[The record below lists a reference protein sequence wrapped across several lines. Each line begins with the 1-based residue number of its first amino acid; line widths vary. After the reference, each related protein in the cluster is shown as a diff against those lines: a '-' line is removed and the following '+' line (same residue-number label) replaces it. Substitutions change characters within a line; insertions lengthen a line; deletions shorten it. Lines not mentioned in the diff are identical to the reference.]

1 MKCANVR
8 LLGGG
13 GGLESWRADAL
24 PASLHTVL
32 IYFYMC
38 VCVWVSVF
46 GIFYGC
52 TRSAFVF
59 CIIPLLLLFFLPLL
73 FPSLFFRHLFAQ
85 KKCAPPA
92 PVPATRGRWQRSR
105 RFQLLCFVFS
115 LVANLFEY
123 VCVWERERECVQWV
137 LSLSLCLHS
146 GNLWTAFVC
155 HFIMPGFFFGVTCL
169 SASGGCRRSATPL
182 SARPL
187 PACLHPSPH

>member
-1 MKCANVR
+1 
-8 LLGGG
+8 
-13 GGLESWRADAL
+13 
-24 PASLHTVL
+24 
-32 IYFYMC
+32 MC
-38 VCVWVSVF
+38 VCVSECVWHILWLHALCICILYNFIAASIFSSPAVSL
-46 GIFYGC
+46 
-52 TRSAFVF
+52 A
-59 CIIPLLLLFFLPLL
+59 
-73 FPSLFFRHLFAQ
+73 FFRHLFAQ

-92 PVPATRGRWQRSR
+92 LVPATRGRWQRSR

-155 HFIMPGFFFGVTCL
+155 HFIMPGVFFFWGNMFKRIWRMQTLCH
-169 SASGGCRRSATPL
+169 ASLAT
-182 SARPL
+182 PL

>member
-38 VCVWVSVF
+38 VCVSECVWHILWLHALCICILYNFIAASIFSSSAVSL
-46 GIFYGC
+46 
-52 TRSAFVF
+52 AFFSPFIRTKEVRTA
-59 CIIPLLLLFFLPLL
+59 
-73 FPSLFFRHLFAQ
+73 S
-85 KKCAPPA
+85 

-123 VCVWERERECVQWV
+123 VCVWERECVQWV
-137 LSLSLCLHS
+137 LSLSLS
-146 GNLWTAFVC
+146 
-155 HFIMPGFFFGVTCL
+155 L
-169 SASGGCRRSATPL
+169 SAFRQLVDRFCVPFYYARLFFWGNMFKRIWRMQTLCHASLAT
-182 SARPL
+182 PL